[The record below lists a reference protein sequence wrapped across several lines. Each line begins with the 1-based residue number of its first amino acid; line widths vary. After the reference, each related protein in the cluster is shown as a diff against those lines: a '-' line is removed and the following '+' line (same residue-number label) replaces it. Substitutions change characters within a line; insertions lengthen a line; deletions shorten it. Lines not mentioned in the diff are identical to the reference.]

1 MSEVEKTVKDGR
13 VAVRALTLKQRR
25 FIQFLATAPTITE
38 AARQAGYAY
47 PNKNAC
53 HVMNRLKNHPEFTA
67 TLEAAGLST
76 NMLANSI
83 AEGIKATK
91 KYVWKGKVV
100 GEIPDW
106 KARLRALLVAA
117 KMAGYLK

>member
-53 HVMNRLKNHPEFTA
+53 HVMNRLKNHPEFIA
-67 TLEAAGLST
+67 TMEVAGLST
-76 NMLANSI
+76 YKLVKSI
-83 AEGIKATK
+83 ADGLEATK
-91 KYVWKGKVV
+91 RYIWKGKVV
-100 GEIPDW
+100 GEYPDW
-106 KARLRALLVAA
+106 RARLRVARLA
-117 KMAGYLK
+117 AELAGYL

>member
-53 HVMNRLKNHPEFTA
+53 HVMNRLKNHPEFIA
-67 TLEAAGLST
+67 TLEVAGLST
-76 NMLANSI
+76 RLANSI
-83 AEGIKATK
+83 VEGLDATK
-91 KYVWKGKVV
+91 KHIWKGKVV
-100 GEIPDW
+100 GESPDW
-106 KARLRALLVAA
+106 RARLRVASLALKLW
-117 KMAGYLK
+117 GYLK